1 MPELNLKRVSTG
13 FLQIAVVLL
22 GIGALAL
29 LLIEPHF
36 EGRNVGATVFQVYF
50 QDPFLAYVYLA
61 SIAFF
66 VALFQAFRLLG
77 FIAHNNV
84 FSKQSMKAL
93 RIIKYCALSLVAF
106 IVGAEAYFFLVQRG
120 KEDDIAGGVAMGLFL
135 LFASIIIATATA
147 VFERLLQNVVDL
159 KSENELTV

>member
-1 MPELNLKRVSTG
+1 MPELNIKRVSTG

-29 LLIEPHF
+29 LLIEPSF

-66 VALFQAFRLLG
+66 IALFQAFRLLG
-77 FIAHNNV
+77 YIAQNNV

-93 RIIKYCALSLVAF
+93 RIIKYCALSLIVF
-106 IVGAEAYFFLVQRG
+106 IAGAEAYFFLIQRG

-135 LFASIIIATATA
+135 LFASIIVATATA